1 MSLPQIDPGSTAGPA
16 IRVMIVDD
24 AVVVRGLMSRWL
36 SEESGIEIVG
46 TFRNGR
52 EAVDNVL
59 KLKPDVAVLDID
71 MPELDGGDLSALLY
85 GDDKTRYIPLLFLSA
100 LVPTKDSK
108 RGEVGGRPAIAKS
121 APIEDL
127 LARIESLLA

>member
-1 MSLPQIDPGSTAGPA
+1 MRKKILVIDDDQAVLDWAKAKLGVRYDVVATAA
-16 IRVMIVDD
+16 AD
-24 AVVVRGLMSRWL
+24 AVMRLAHKEM
-36 SEESGIEIVG
+36 
-46 TFRNGR
+46 
-52 EAVDNVL
+52 
-59 KLKPDVAVLDID
+59 PDLILCDID

-100 LVPTKDSK
+100 LVPTKDSQ

-127 LARIESLLA
+127 IARIESLLG